1 MFLSDIKTLINIS
14 FFCFFF
20 FMNYLKY
27 EFFKIFNRG
36 LEATIKAK
44 IGQELTQ
51 VAVGKQFKP

>member
-1 MFLSDIKTLINIS
+1 
-14 FFCFFF
+14 
-20 FMNYLKY
+20 MNYLKY

-36 LEATIKAK
+36 LEVTIKAK